1 MNFVKFLTEHLW
13 TTASV
18 MSKTSERLLL
28 VSLAHGFA
36 GTLFKFL
43 QILEILNNSTHRS
56 CTTQEMFSLEFFQ
69 NHLNSCISENF
80 YRQLKQI
87 FSSALPTWPRNKF
100 LFNTV
105 NVALKKHRSL
115 VFCKKAFLKNFV
127 ESQKSSVGYS
137 LHPY

>member
-43 QILEILNNSTHRS
+43 QILEILNNSY
-56 CTTQEMFSLEFFQ
+56 TQKLYYTGDVFPGFFQ
-69 NHLNSCISENF
+69 NHLNSCILENF

-127 ESQKSSVGYS
+127 ESQKSSVDYS
-137 LHPY
+137 LHRY